1 MKEKRFAKTPS
12 LISTSSIARSA
23 EEDHLSYLKCKTKPR
38 FTLVELLVVIAIIA
52 ILAAMLLPALNKA
65 RDRVYDASC
74 KSSLKQIGYAF
85 SMYTNDNNGW
95 YPFRVVNG
103 DSNYFKDWH
112 ILMYHLGYIQCK
124 RNSTNDGLN
133 MVSRCP
139 RPDFKPDDHTYA
151 LNGVPG
157 GWGGGMR
164 SYRGHLGCRDSE
176 ITKPSEFT
184 TLCDTTPWGINSSGA
199 STMRY
204 FQSYNNF
211 ETSTIPRVDS
221 GYYAIRLDA
230 HGTTG
235 NFLAAGGNVMVLDP
249 YKATFGRYFTIS
261 RPTSSWGAYTI
272 FTRQ

>member
-1 MKEKRFAKTPS
+1 MKTSKREKWN
-12 LISTSSIARSA
+12 
-23 EEDHLSYLKCKTKPR
+23 

-74 KSSLKQIGYAF
+74 KSSLKQIGQIF
-85 SMYTNDNNGW
+85 TMYTNDNNGW

-103 DSNYFKDWH
+103 DVYQFKDWH
-112 ILMYHLGYIQCK
+112 ILLMELGYIKCK
-124 RNSTNDGLN
+124 QNSTKNGWN
-133 MVSRCP
+133 MVLRCP
-139 RPDFKPDDHTYA
+139 RPDFKPDHHTYA
-151 LNGVPG
+151 LNGVTD
-157 GWGGGMR
+157 GWGGGMQN
-164 SYRGHLGCRDSE
+164 YRGHGGCRDSE

-184 TLCDTTPWGINSSGA
+184 TLCDTTPWGINSSGE
-199 STMRY
+199 STLRY

-211 ETSTIPRVDS
+211 ETSTIPRVNATT
-221 GYYAIRLDA
+221 YAIRLDA

-249 YKATFGRYFTIS
+249 YKAVWGRYFTLK
-261 RPTSSWGAYTI
+261 RPTTGWGPYTI

>member
-1 MKEKRFAKTPS
+1 MKEKQMQKAPS

-23 EEDHLSYLKCKTKPR
+23 EEDHLSYLKCKTKHR
-38 FTLVELLVVIAIIA
+38 FTLIELLIVIAIIA
-52 ILAAMLLPALNKA
+52 ILAALLLPALNKA

-95 YPFRVVNG
+95 YPYKKNDNDTAFM
-103 DSNYFKDWH
+103 DWH
-112 ILMYHLGYIQCK
+112 ILMYNLGYIQCK
-124 RNSTNDGLN
+124 RNSTDDGWN

-139 RPDFKPDDHTYA
+139 RPDFKPDQMTYA
-151 LNGVPG
+151 FNAVPN
-157 GWGGGMR
+157 GWGGGLR
-164 SYRGHLGCRDSE
+164 GYRTHLGCRDSE
-176 ITKPSEFT
+176 IKKPSEFT
-184 TLCDTTPWGINSSGA
+184 ILCDTTPHT
-199 STMRY
+199 STLRY
-204 FQSYNNF
+204 FSCYKNF
-211 ETSTIPRVDS
+211 ETSTIPRT
-221 GYYAIRLDA
+221 GGEYAIRLDA
-230 HGTTG
+230 HGTSG